1 MLALETVSY
10 TLGFSSAFPAE
21 TNKLLVHV
29 DLTYILSFNRPLRF
43 ISLHLVISKPIT
55 NDISRLLFS
64 HTS

>member
-10 TLGFSSAFPAE
+10 TLGFASAIPAE
-21 TNKLLVHV
+21 TNKLLHV